1 MDRKML
7 ADGRLLDK
15 HFCFESYGVI
25 IRIESHRTD
34 LLDGAER
41 AVRKA
46 LVGQLRI
53 VDNQETEH
61 AFGIG
66 IGKDGWYFIRDN
78 DEVQPHSRKR
88 HELFKYLDT
97 LVRLRVAEFA
107 VDRVFVHAG
116 VVGWNGKAIV
126 FPANSRHGKTTLTAE
141 LVRNGATY
149 YSDDYAVFDSD
160 GFVHPFAR
168 LLSVRREV
176 PKGQPGKVVDVDVR
190 SLGGTAGTEPLPVGF
205 VLLTEFKDGARW
217 KPKILSPGEGMIE
230 MITQTIPIRRVPE
243 FSLKVLKKITTRAT
257 IAKGFR
263 NDAKDFAK
271 KFLEFV
277 DSN

>member
-1 MDRKML
+1 MNRKMS

-25 IRIESHRTD
+25 IRVESHRSD
-34 LLDGAER
+34 LLKDADR
-41 AVRKA
+41 TIRKA
-46 LVGQLRI
+46 LVGQVRI

-61 AFGIG
+61 VFGIG
-66 IGKDGWYFIRDN
+66 IDRDQWYFVRID

-88 HELFKYLDT
+88 NELLKYLDT

-149 YSDDYAVFDSD
+149 YSDDYAVFDAD

-168 LLSVRREV
+168 LLSVREPV
-176 PKGQPGKVVDVDVR
+176 PEGQPGKVVDVDVR
-190 SLGGTAGTEPLPVGF
+190 SLGGIPGTEPLPVGF
-205 VLLTEFKDGARW
+205 VLLTEFKNGARW

-230 MITQTIPIRRVPE
+230 MITQTIPIRREPE
-243 FSLKVLKKITTRAT
+243 FSLNVLKKITTRAT

>member
-1 MDRKML
+1 MNRKMS
-7 ADGRLLDK
+7 ADGRLLGK
-15 HFCFESYGVI
+15 HFCFESYGVT
-25 IRIESHRTD
+25 IRVESHRAD
-34 LLDGAER
+34 LLEEAER
-41 AVRKA
+41 TVRKA
-46 LVGQLRI
+46 LVGQVRI
-53 VDNQETEH
+53 IDNQETEH
-61 AFGIG
+61 VFGVG
-66 IGKDGWYFIRDN
+66 VGKDGWYFVRDN
-78 DEVQPHSRKR
+78 DEIQPHSRKR
-88 HELFKYLDT
+88 SELFKYLDT

-107 VDRVFVHAG
+107 VGRVFVHAG
-116 VVGWNGKAIV
+116 VVGWNGKAIL

-149 YSDDYAVFDSD
+149 YSDDYAVLDID

-168 LLSVRREV
+168 LLSVRQQV
-176 PKGQPGKVVDVDVR
+176 PEGQPGKVVDVDVR
-190 SLGGTAGTEPLPVGF
+190 SLGGTAGSEPLPVGF

-217 KPKILSPGEGMIE
+217 RPKILSPGEGMIE

-271 KFLEFV
+271 
-277 DSN
+277 